1 MVEINTGNLD
11 FCEASLSNN
20 IKNKQIMFR
29 RPRAISWVFGL
40 VVLAGILCPVSGADA
55 AQSVVLK
62 YRFLRE
68 TISVA
73 ELSTFARTGE
83 LSPTLRTYLKLAG
96 REPEQLRRALTQ
108 EVKVNPNLL
117 SQLLNTPIGGLMLDQ
132 VSEVVH
138 TPDNVANR
146 ESLRGA
152 LVSSA
157 LPDGKVTLIETLE
170 EYPTPEVHVEG
181 ERVVEVAQK
190 IGNLFRGLPN
200 LKF

>member
-1 MVEINTGNLD
+1 
-11 FCEASLSNN
+11 
-20 IKNKQIMFR
+20 MFR
-29 RPRAISWVFGL
+29 DRPRAISWVFGL
-40 VVLAGILCPVSGADA
+40 VVLAGTLCPVSRADA
-55 AQSVVLK
+55 SQSVVLK

-73 ELSTFARTGE
+73 ELSNFARTGE

-96 REPEQLRRALTQ
+96 REPDQLRRALTQ
-108 EVKVNPNLL
+108 EVKVDPNLL
-117 SQLLNTPIGGLMLDQ
+117 SRLLNNPIGELMLAQ

-138 TPDNVANR
+138 TPDNIANR

-170 EYPTPEVHVEG
+170 NYPTPEVHVEG

-190 IGNLFRGLPN
+190 IGNLFRRLPSI
-200 LKF
+200 KFWSQASSTRV

>member
-1 MVEINTGNLD
+1 
-11 FCEASLSNN
+11 
-20 IKNKQIMFR
+20 MFR
-29 RPRAISWVFGL
+29 DRPRAISWVFGL
-40 VVLAGILCPVSGADA
+40 IIFTGILYPVARADA

-68 TISVA
+68 SISVT

-96 REPEQLRRALTQ
+96 KEPDQLRRALTQ
-108 EVKVNPNLL
+108 EVKVDPNLL
-117 SQLLNTPIGGLMLDQ
+117 SGLLNNPIGELMLAQ

-170 EYPTPEVHVEG
+170 NYPTPEVHVEG

-190 IGNLFRGLPN
+190 ISNLFRRLPN
-200 LKF
+200 IRFWSQAPSTRV

>member
-1 MVEINTGNLD
+1 ML
-11 FCEASLSNN
+11 
-20 IKNKQIMFR
+20 R

-40 VVLAGILCPVSGADA
+40 VVLAGMLCPVFSAEA

-62 YRFLRE
+62 YRFLWE
-68 TISVA
+68 SISIK
-73 ELSTFARTGE
+73 ELSTFARTAE

-96 REPEQLRRALTQ
+96 KEPDQVRRDLTQ
-108 EVKVNPNLL
+108 EVKVNPNVL
-117 SQLLNTPIGGLMLDQ
+117 SQLLNTPIGELLLAQ

-181 ERVVEVAQK
+181 ELVVEVAQK
-190 IGNLFRGLPN
+190 IGNLFRRLPN
-200 LKF
+200 FKFWS

>member
-1 MVEINTGNLD
+1 ML
-11 FCEASLSNN
+11 
-20 IKNKQIMFR
+20 R

-40 VVLAGILCPVSGADA
+40 VVLAGMLCPVFPAEA

-68 TISVA
+68 SISIK

-96 REPEQLRRALTQ
+96 KEPDQLRRALTQ
-108 EVKVNPNLL
+108 EVNVNPNVL
-117 SQLLNTPIGGLMLDQ
+117 SQLLNTPIGELMLAQ

-157 LPDGKVTLIETLE
+157 LPDGKVTLIKTLE

-190 IGNLFRGLPN
+190 IGNLFRRLPN
-200 LKF
+200 FKFWS

>member
-1 MVEINTGNLD
+1 
-11 FCEASLSNN
+11 
-20 IKNKQIMFR
+20 MFR
-29 RPRAISWVFGL
+29 DQPRAISWVFGL
-40 VVLAGILCPVSGADA
+40 VVLTGIFYPVSRADA

-68 TISVA
+68 SISVT

-83 LSPTLRTYLKLAG
+83 LSSTLRTYLKLA
-96 REPEQLRRALTQ
+96 RKKPDQLRRALTQ
-108 EVKVNPNLL
+108 EVKVDPNLL
-117 SQLLNTPIGGLMLDQ
+117 SGLLNNPIGELMLAQ

-138 TPDNVANR
+138 TPDNIANR

-157 LPDGKVTLIETLE
+157 LPDGKITLIETLE
-170 EYPTPEVHVEG
+170 NYPTPEVHVEG

-190 IGNLFRGLPN
+190 IGNLFRRLPN
-200 LKF
+200 IRFWSQAPSTRV

>member
-1 MVEINTGNLD
+1 
-11 FCEASLSNN
+11 
-20 IKNKQIMFR
+20 MFR
-29 RPRAISWVFGL
+29 DRPRAISLVFGL
-40 VVLAGILCPVSGADA
+40 AALTGILSPLSPADA

-68 TISVA
+68 TISVS
-73 ELSTFARTGE
+73 ELSTFARTSE
-83 LSPTLRTYLKLAG
+83 LSPKLRTYLKLAG
-96 REPEQLRRALTQ
+96 KEPDQLRRALTQ
-108 EVKVNPNLL
+108 EVKVDPNLL
-117 SQLLNTPIGGLMLDQ
+117 SGLLNNPIGELMLAQ

-157 LPDGKVTLIETLE
+157 LPDGKVTLIKTLE
-170 EYPTPEVHVEG
+170 NYPTPEVHVEG

-190 IGNLFRGLPN
+190 ISNLFRRLPN
-200 LKF
+200 IRFW